1 MLEPNMKREAL
12 TKRKL
17 YSLLAKL
24 KTSPG
29 DYMTLYANPSS
40 FPHYLDELLLQ
51 LECSIYADET
61 NGSVN
66 IKAVVQEAEKYDT
79 GATIYW
85 QENGNKY
92 IALPPFP
99 ITEEP
104 ILLGELNTSL
114 LYEALGNILWGSY
127 SIGVF

>member
-1 MLEPNMKREAL
+1 
-12 TKRKL
+12 
-17 YSLLAKL
+17 
-24 KTSPG
+24 
-29 DYMTLYANPSS
+29 
-40 FPHYLDELLLQ
+40 LLQ

-61 NGSVN
+61 KGSVN

-79 GATIYW
+79 GAAIYW

-99 ITEEP
+99 ITEDP

-114 LYEALGNILWGSY
+114 LYEALKRKY
-127 SIGVF
+127 SMGLIRYRGF